1 MGTTRPYNGCM
12 DDYPSPRLQERDRP
26 WMMRTY
32 AGHSTAKASNELY
45 RRNLAKGQTGLSVA
59 FDLPTQTGYDP
70 DDELARGEVGKV
82 GVPVSHRGDMAA
94 LMQGIPLGE
103 MNTSMTIN
111 ATAAWL
117 LALYI
122 VAAEE
127 SGRHP
132 PQEQLQGTTQ
142 NDIVKEFLARG
153 TYAFPPA
160 PSLRL
165 IADMIAYT
173 VEHVPKWNPINICS
187 YHLQEAGATPIQE
200 IAYAMSNAIAVL
212 DAARAR
218 VPSERMGE
226 VFGRISFFVNAGVR
240 FVQEHA
246 KLRAMSIL
254 WEELGRERYDV
265 TDPKLLRF
273 RYGVQVNSLGLT
285 EAQPENNVQRIVLE
299 ALAVTLGRD
308 ARARAIQLPAWNEAL
323 GLPRPWDQQW
333 SLRIQQVL
341 AYETDIL
348 EYPDIFEGSH
358 VMDALVA
365 ELLAGS
371 RAEMAVVAEHGGAMQ
386 AVPYMKASLV
396 DAHRERIQRI
406 ESGEQIVVGQNRFTE
421 TEDSPLTADAE
432 GGILVVDPALEAQ
445 QIEAVRRWRSQRD
458 QAAVDAALAELAR
471 VAALE
476 GDAREGENLMVPTL
490 AAARAGAT
498 TGEWARTLREVFGS
512 YRAPT
517 GVGEAASSSG
527 DGELEEL
534 RELVAAVAE
543 RLGRRP
549 KILVG
554 KPGLDGHSNG
564 AEQIAVRARDS
575 GMDVVYEGIRLTP
588 AQIAASARQEG
599 VHVIGLS
606 ILSGSHRELI
616 PAVIVALRDAGVSAP
631 VVVGGIIPDQDV
643 TPLKE
648 AGVAAVYT
656 PKDFDLTKIMRDI
669 VELAGSGAAAS
680 QAAPEV
686 SPQPGVSFDGAALG
700 ARLRAREV
708 SAAPDALNLLEST
721 AAGDREQ
728 AAALLAEV
736 SPVRLGGEAQGHIVG
751 ITGPPGAGKST
762 LLSALLREWRTG
774 GAGRTVAMLA
784 VDPSSRRS
792 GGSLLGDRAR
802 IDFDPA
808 DHGVFIRSTSA
819 GEQLGGLA
827 SGTRAAAQAL
837 AAAFDVVVIETVG
850 VGQAETDVADVAD
863 TVLVVVQPG
872 SGDVLQFLKSGIMEI
887 PDVLVV
893 TKADLGQVAV
903 RTRRDLT
910 AALRS
915 LGSRATPVIAVSS
928 LPPPHGVQELIA
940 ALEEHRSGL
949 DIPAQR
955 VHARRAG
962 ALADYAREHGEHG
975 LSALGGR
982 RAAESLLAELDP
994 AADIPS
1000 LVRTLE
1006 RRADG

>member
-1 MGTTRPYNGCM
+1 MGATRPYNGCM
-12 DDYPSPRLQERDRP
+12 DDIRNPHLPERDRP

-45 RRNLAKGQTGLSVA
+45 RRNLQKGQTGLSVA

-94 LMQGIPLGE
+94 LMDGIPLGE

-127 SGRHP
+127 QGVS
-132 PQEQLQGTTQ
+132 QELLQGTTQ

-153 TYAFPPA
+153 TYAFGPA

-187 YHLQEAGATPIQE
+187 YHLQEAGATPVQE

-212 DAARAR
+212 DAVRER
-218 VPSERMGE
+218 VPAERMGQ

-240 FVQEHA
+240 FVEEHA
-246 KLRAMSIL
+246 KLRTMGIL
-254 WEELGRERYDV
+254 WEELGRERYGV
-265 TDPKLLRF
+265 SDPKHLRF

-308 ARARAIQLPAWNEAL
+308 ARARAMQLPAWNEAL

-358 VMDALVA
+358 VMDGLVA
-365 ELLAGS
+365 ELLDGA
-371 RAEMAVVAEHGGAMQ
+371 RAEMAVVAEHGGAVE
-386 AVPYMKASLV
+386 AVPYMKGALV

-406 ESGEQIVVGQNRFTE
+406 ESGEQTVVGQNRFTE
-421 TEDSPLTADAE
+421 TEDSPLTAGGD
-432 GGILVVDPALEAQ
+432 GGILVVDPAVEAEQ
-445 QIEAVRRWRSQRD
+445 VQAIRRWRSERD

-471 VAALE
+471 VAALAGE
-476 GDAREGENLMVPTL
+476 PAGGGAADAASPDAENLMIPTI

-517 GVGEAASSSG
+517 GVGEAAPASG
-527 DGELEEL
+527 GTELGDLRDRVATLGEQ
-534 RELVAAVAE
+534 
-543 RLGRRP
+543 LGRRP

-564 AEQIAVRARDS
+564 AEQIAVRARDA

-616 PAVIVALRDAGVSAP
+616 PAVIDALHDAGVSAP
-631 VVVGGIIPDQDV
+631 VIVGGIIPDQDV
-643 TPLKE
+643 APLKQ

-656 PKDFDLTKIMRDI
+656 PKDFDITEIVSDI
-669 VELAGSGAAAS
+669 VEL
-680 QAAPEV
+680 V
-686 SPQPGVSFDGAALG
+686 
-700 ARLRAREV
+700 
-708 SAAPDALNLLEST
+708 
-721 AAGDREQ
+721 AAG
-728 AAALLAEV
+728 AER
-736 SPVRLGGEAQGHIVG
+736 SRGDAPA
-751 ITGPPGAGKST
+751 
-762 LLSALLREWRTG
+762 
-774 GAGRTVAMLA
+774 TVA
-784 VDPSSRRS
+784 
-792 GGSLLGDRAR
+792 
-802 IDFDPA
+802 
-808 DHGVFIRSTSA
+808 
-819 GEQLGGLA
+819 
-827 SGTRAAAQAL
+827 
-837 AAAFDVVVIETVG
+837 
-850 VGQAETDVADVAD
+850 
-863 TVLVVVQPG
+863 
-872 SGDVLQFLKSGIMEI
+872 
-887 PDVLVV
+887 
-893 TKADLGQVAV
+893 
-903 RTRRDLT
+903 
-910 AALRS
+910 
-915 LGSRATPVIAVSS
+915 
-928 LPPPHGVQELIA
+928 
-940 ALEEHRSGL
+940 
-949 DIPAQR
+949 
-955 VHARRAG
+955 
-962 ALADYAREHGEHG
+962 
-975 LSALGGR
+975 
-982 RAAESLLAELDP
+982 
-994 AADIPS
+994 
-1000 LVRTLE
+1000 
-1006 RRADG
+1006 